1 MSFNPEEMWSEDSSL
16 HRLAAVLGS
25 GRQKR
30 RQGSLEDT
38 IAQQTLPTG
47 PSSVEELFSFPEQL
61 LDVVFA
67 REGYRSRIMNL
78 LSDGLHLSTDYSGVC
93 AEREAL
99 RLMSLAVQKRTGVM
113 LPQKLGRTC
122 DIDSAAQKVLCHL
135 SDRLDDGESCVFD
148 DIHKQLV
155 PLAQSWISQCDLG
168 DAKVR
173 PQAFA
178 EIQTWWVAR
187 ERQLGSQPGPGL
199 CHPRFR
205 VLDLGFKGA
214 ILYNPFV

>member
-168 DAKVR
+168 RCQGETSGLRRDSDL
-173 PQAFA
+173 
-178 EIQTWWVAR
+178 VAR